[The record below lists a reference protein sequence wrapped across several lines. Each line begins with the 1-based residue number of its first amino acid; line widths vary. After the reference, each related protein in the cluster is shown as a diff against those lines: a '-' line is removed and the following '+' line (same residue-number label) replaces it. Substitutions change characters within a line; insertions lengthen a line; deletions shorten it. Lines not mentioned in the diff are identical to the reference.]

1 MLVATVRN
9 SQFFFFTINIQD
21 RTFSV
26 FSEKSRSKL
35 NQKIKEGIIQDQN
48 NYWQL
53 NWQSFTRPDSTQFD
67 LRLGISWVKFKDS

>member
-1 MLVATVRN
+1 M
-9 SQFFFFTINIQD
+9 
-21 RTFSV
+21 
-26 FSEKSRSKL
+26 K
-35 NQKIKEGIIQDQN
+35 QKIKEGIMQDQN